1 MERRKI
7 FQLAVLASM
16 IIVLIIILSILIETF
31 FSGVGNFF
39 SDTGEIKEFIMSFG
53 VLSPVIFILLNVLQ
67 VIIAPIP
74 GQITGFL
81 GGALFGVWL
90 GTLYSTI
97 GTVLGTFIVVVLARK
112 FGEPLV
118 KKWINKKIY
127 KKFSNFS
134 EEKGAFSLFL
144 VYLLPFLPDDLI
156 SMMAGLSKIKIKY
169 IVLVAFLGR
178 LPGMFLLSLAG
189 AGIVSSDPKISL
201 ILAGIIILF
210 CAIVY
215 IYRDR
220 LEKKA
225 EKLFHNIKNRRNHVR
240 DISND

>member
-7 FQLAVLASM
+7 FQMTVLASM

-31 FSGVGNFF
+31 FSDVGNFF
-39 SDTGEIKEFIMSFG
+39 SNTGEIKDFIMSFG
-53 VLSPVIFILLNVLQ
+53 GLAPVIFILLNVLQ

-97 GTVLGTFIVVVLARK
+97 GTVLGTYIVVVLARK

-118 KKWINKKIY
+118 KKWVNKKIY

-210 CAIVY
+210 CAIIY
-215 IYRDR
+215 IYRER
-220 LEKKA
+220 LEKRA
-225 EKLFHNIKNRRNHVR
+225 EKLFHKMKTRRGRVKGAGS
-240 DISND
+240 D